1 MTFSKNEKRVIE
13 EIFKK
18 AYDDR
23 ETVPVGGHRW
33 TSDVMRRIRHLAP
46 VASGKSFFLGFEQVI
61 WRLAPAACLLII
73 VLATILLKT
82 GVMPDDNVFQVL
94 LNGDDDLTI
103 SQLVGV

>member
-13 EIFKK
+13 EIFKR
-18 AYDDR
+18 AYADK
-23 ETVPVGGHRW
+23 ETVPVGDRW

-46 VASGKSFFLGFEQVI
+46 VASGKSFFLGLEQII
-61 WRLAPAACLLII
+61 WRLAPATCLLIV

-82 GVMPDDNVFQVL
+82 GVMPDENIFQVL
-94 LNGDDDLTI
+94 MNGEDDLTI